1 MSDNKLKQPVIGI
14 DLGATNLR
22 VGLVRDDKLERL
34 ETCKLSEDKSVMSI
48 VSKMHEMI
56 KAVDDESEHIGIG
69 VPSVVDSEEGIVYDV
84 QNIPG
89 WEKVH
94 LKDLLEEKTGKN
106 VFINNDANCFVLGE
120 WMFGNG
126 QGKNNLIGLIIGTGF
141 AGGIV
146 IDGKLYEGRN
156 CGAGE
161 FGMIPYKQSILEH
174 YCSGQF
180 FSRLVGVRGEE
191 IYEKAM
197 NHDPASKKLFRQFGT
212 HLAEAIKIVLY
223 TYDPESI
230 ILGGSV
236 SEAFPLFEKG
246 FEQELKSFGFP
257 HSLTNVEIT
266 VSKTKHIA
274 VLGAAALCANHINL
288 QYNEK

>member
-1 MSDNKLKQPVIGI
+1 MTKNMPVIGI

-22 VGLVRDDKLERL
+22 VGLVENGLLTEIRNRTLP
-34 ETCKLSEDKSVMSI
+34 TDKSVMSVLTI
-48 VSKMHEMI
+48 MAEMI
-56 KAVDDESEHIGIG
+56 EEVDNGATKIGIG
-69 VPSVVDSEEGIVYDV
+69 VPSVVDSDEGIVYDV

-94 LKDLLEEKTGKN
+94 LKDLLEEKTGKE
-106 VFINNDANCFVLGE
+106 VFLNNDANCFALGE
-120 WMFGNG
+120 WMFGDG
-126 QGKNNLIGLIIGTGF
+126 QGKENMVGLIMGTGF
-141 AGGIV
+141 AAGVIIGGKI
-146 IDGKLYEGRN
+146 YEGRN

-180 FSRLVGVRGEE
+180 FSRLVGVKGEE

-197 NHDPASKKLFRQFGT
+197 NDDPASKKLFNEFGG
-212 HLAEAIKIVLY
+212 HVAEAIKIVLY

-236 SEAFPLFEKG
+236 SKTFPLFQKR
-246 FEQELKSFGFP
+246 FERELKSFGYSN
-257 HSLTNVEIT
+257 SLKNVEIS
-266 VSKTKHIA
+266 VSNTEHVA
-274 VLGAAALCANHINL
+274 VLGASALCANHIKVN
-288 QYNEK
+288 NTEK

>member
-1 MSDNKLKQPVIGI
+1 MLNQPPIIGI

-22 VGLVRDDKLERL
+22 VGLVEKGKLVNL
-34 ETCKLSEDKSVMSI
+34 VNKKLPEDKSVMSI
-48 VSKMHEMI
+48 VSEMCNMI
-56 KAVDDESEHIGIG
+56 ERVDQNAEKVGIG

-94 LKDLLEEKTGKN
+94 LKDLIEEKTGKK
-106 VFINNDANCFVLGE
+106 VYLNNDANCFALGE
-120 WMFGNG
+120 SIFGDG
-126 QGKNNLIGLIIGTGF
+126 KHKNNLIGLIIGTGF
-141 AGGIV
+141 AGGI
-146 IDGKLYEGRN
+146 IINGKIYEGKN

-180 FSRLVGVRGEE
+180 FSRLVGVRGED

-197 NHDPASKKLFRQFGT
+197 NDDPTSKKLFYEFGG

-236 SEAFPLFEKG
+236 STTYSLFKEG
-246 FEQELKSFGFP
+246 FERELKSFGFP
-257 HSLTNVEIT
+257 NSLKNVEIT
-266 VSKTKHIA
+266 VSKTKHVA
-274 VLGAAALCANHINL
+274 VLGSAALCVNH
-288 QYNEK
+288 

>member
-1 MSDNKLKQPVIGI
+1 MMNHPVIGI

-22 VGLVRDDKLERL
+22 VGLVRDGKIANLLVREL
-34 ETCKLSEDKSVMSI
+34 PENKSVMSI
-48 VSKMHEMI
+48 LNAITDMI
-56 KAVDDESEHIGIG
+56 KQVDDDAPHIGIG
-69 VPSVVDSEEGIVYDV
+69 VPSVVDSVEGVVYDV

-94 LKDLLEEKTGKN
+94 LKDLLEEKTGKC
-106 VFINNDANCFVLGE
+106 VSLNNDANCFALGE

-126 QGKNNLIGLIIGTGF
+126 RGKSNMIGIIIGTGF
-141 AGGIV
+141 AGGII

-180 FSRLVGVRGEE
+180 FSRLVGVKGEE
-191 IYEKAM
+191 IYEKAI
-197 NHDPASKKLFRQFGT
+197 NDDLASKKLFREFGT
-212 HLAEAIKIVLY
+212 HVAEAIKMVLY

-236 SEAFPLFEKG
+236 SETFDLFKDG
-246 FEQELKSFGFP
+246 FNQELKSFGYP
-257 HSLTNVEIT
+257 NSLNNVEIS
-266 VSKTKHIA
+266 VSKTKHIS
-274 VLGAAALCANHINL
+274 VLGAAALCANQVNVNHN
-288 QYNEK
+288 K

>member
-1 MSDNKLKQPVIGI
+1 MSENKLKKPVIGI

-22 VGLVRDDKLERL
+22 VGLVRDDELVQL
-34 ETCKLSEDKSVMSI
+34 ETCRLPEDKSVMSI
-48 VSKMHEMI
+48 LNKMQEMI
-56 KAVDDESEHIGIG
+56 EAVDDGARHIGIG

-84 QNIPG
+84 QNISG

-94 LKDLLEEKTGKN
+94 LKDLLEEKTGKS
-106 VFINNDANCFVLGE
+106 VFLNNDANCFALGE

-126 QGKNNLIGLIIGTGF
+126 RGKKNLIGLIMGTGF

-146 IDGKLYEGRN
+146 LDGKLYEGRN

-180 FSRLVGVRGEE
+180 FTRLVGVRGEE

-197 NHDPASKKLFRQFGT
+197 NHDSASQKLFHQFGT
-212 HLAEAIKIVLY
+212 HVAEAIKMVLY
-223 TYDPESI
+223 TYDPECI

-236 SEAFPLFEKG
+236 SETFPLFERG

-257 HSLTNVEIT
+257 HSLSNVDIT
-266 VSKTKHIA
+266 ISKTKHIA
-274 VLGAAALCANHINL
+274 VLGAAALCANHVNV
-288 QYNEK
+288 NTTGK

>member
-1 MSDNKLKQPVIGI
+1 MSENILKQPVIGI

-22 VGLVRDDKLERL
+22 VGLVRGDKLEQL
-34 ETCKLSEDKSVMSI
+34 ETCKLPEDKSVMSI
-48 VSKMHEMI
+48 LNKMDEMI
-56 KAVDDESEHIGIG
+56 LSVDDGAELIGIG

-94 LKDLLEEKTGKN
+94 LKDLLEEKTGKS
-106 VFINNDANCFVLGE
+106 VYLNNDANCFALGE
-120 WMFGNG
+120 WTFGNG
-126 QGKNNLIGLIIGTGF
+126 RGKKNMIGLIIGTGF
-141 AGGIV
+141 AGGI
-146 IDGKLYEGRN
+146 ILDGKLYEGRN

-161 FGMIPYKQSILEH
+161 FGMIPYKQSIMEH

-180 FSRLVGVRGEE
+180 FSRLVGIKGEE
-191 IYEKAM
+191 IYDKAM
-197 NHDPASKKLFRQFGT
+197 NGDQASKKLFHKFGG
-212 HLAEAIKIVLY
+212 HLAEAVKMVLY

-236 SEAFPLFEKG
+236 SQTYPLFERG

-274 VLGAAALCANHINL
+274 VLGAAALCANHINVK
-288 QYNEK
+288 YTE

>member
-1 MSDNKLKQPVIGI
+1 MIQHAPVIGI

-22 VGLVRDDKLERL
+22 VGLVEDGKLTALKRRTL
-34 ETCKLSEDKSVMSI
+34 PKDKSVMS
-48 VSKMHEMI
+48 VLHAMTEMI
-56 KAVDDESEHIGIG
+56 ELVDNEASEIGIG

-94 LKDLLEEKTGKN
+94 LKDLLEEKTGKT
-106 VFINNDANCFVLGE
+106 VSLNNDANCFALGE
-120 WMFGNG
+120 YMFGDG
-126 QGKNNLIGLIIGTGF
+126 QGKQNMIGIIIGTGF
-141 AGGIV
+141 AGGI
-146 IDGKLYEGRN
+146 ILDGKIYEGRN

-191 IYEKAM
+191 IYDRAL
-197 NHDPASKKLFRQFGT
+197 NNDPASKKLFQEFGG

-223 TYDPESI
+223 TFDPELI

-236 SEAFPLFEKG
+236 SAAFPLFRKG
-246 FEQELKSFGFP
+246 FERELKSFGYP
-257 HSLTNVEIT
+257 NSLKNIEIS
-266 VSKTKHIA
+266 VSKTEHVA
-274 VLGAAALCANHINL
+274 VLGAAALCANSLANV
-288 QYNEK
+288 NNTEK